1 MQKPVRISLQLER
14 RYKFFPKKAKFFAKN
29 HKTKRNNDPPGPFQP
44 LHDRFPK
51 HPEQRPGHRLHAKIT
66 PTSLLPR
73 QPGQPG
79 GSPPTVKRK
88 EEGKAKRPNPQS
100 PKRPARKLLPG
111 SATKCDRLQTSP
123 NKGIPARVRR
133 TFRSAPQPLP

>member
-1 MQKPVRISLQLER
+1 MAPCFFYVKSDQAEYWSSNYSSKKMPMAAEMAMYKTGCFLKRQSAYHIMTARRMHFQSKKDRI
-14 RYKFFPKKAKFFAKN
+14 FGA
-29 HKTKRNNDPPGPFQP
+29 G
-44 LHDRFPK
+44 
-51 HPEQRPGHRLHAKIT
+51 
-66 PTSLLPR
+66 
-73 QPGQPG
+73 
-79 GSPPTVKRK
+79 PPTVKRK